1 MRDIFNFNLIRL
13 TVIGFLVFVLCSM
26 YFYPGGN
33 IHDESQVGYSFS
45 HNFLSDL
52 GAYSAHNGEVNFLSS
67 VFFAFSL
74 SICFFAGI
82 AFLNSVPPLFKE
94 DGIDYWIALAGSLFI
109 FFGMAFFALV
119 GLTPHDLYF
128 DEHVFFALNSFRLL
142 IPATLLYL
150 FLMFK
155 NKGIDKTY
163 AYVILFLLLAITA
176 YVTYEI
182 FSGSPMESESEMVRH
197 ATLQKII
204 VLINIICM
212 YFITYAFE
220 SKKTSSL
227 VY

>member
-1 MRDIFNFNLIRL
+1 M
-13 TVIGFLVFVLCSM
+13 
-26 YFYPGGN
+26 
-33 IHDESQVGYSFS
+33 
-45 HNFLSDL
+45 
-52 GAYSAHNGEVNFLSS
+52 
-67 VFFAFSL
+67 
-74 SICFFAGI
+74 
-82 AFLNSVPPLFKE
+82 PPLFKE
-94 DGIDYWIALAGSLFI
+94 DGIDYWIALTGSVFI
-109 FFGMAFFALV
+109 FAGMAFFALV

-150 FLMFK
+150 LLMFK

-163 AYVILFLLLAITA
+163 AYVILFLMLAITA
-176 YVTYEI
+176 YVIYEI

-204 VLINIICM
+204 VLINIVCM

-227 VY
+227 VN

>member
-1 MRDIFNFNLIRL
+1 MRDLFNFNLIRL
-13 TVIGFLVFVLCSM
+13 TVVGFLVFVLCSM

-33 IHDESQVGYSFS
+33 IHDETQVGYSFS

-52 GAYSAHNGEVNFLSS
+52 GAYSAHNGELNFLSS

-74 SICFFAGI
+74 GICFFAGI

-109 FFGMAFFALV
+109 FFGMAFFA
-119 GLTPHDLYF
+119 F

-182 FSGSPMESESEMVRH
+182 FSGSPMESKSEMVRH

>member
-1 MRDIFNFNLIRL
+1 MCIRDR
-13 TVIGFLVFVLCSM
+13 
-26 YFYPGGN
+26 
-33 IHDESQVGYSFS
+33 
-45 HNFLSDL
+45 
-52 GAYSAHNGEVNFLSS
+52 
-67 VFFAFSL
+67 
-74 SICFFAGI
+74 
-82 AFLNSVPPLFKE
+82 
-94 DGIDYWIALAGSLFI
+94 
-109 FFGMAFFALV
+109 V

-163 AYVILFLLLAITA
+163 AYVILFLMLAITA
-176 YVTYEI
+176 YVIYEI

-220 SKKTSSL
+220 SKKSSSL

>member
-1 MRDIFNFNLIRL
+1 
-13 TVIGFLVFVLCSM
+13 M

-33 IHDESQVGYSFS
+33 IHDESQIGYSFS
-45 HNFLSDL
+45 HNFSDL
-52 GAYSAHNGEVNFLSS
+52 ELIQHTTENLISYPLCFLP
-67 VFFAFSL
+67 FHC
-74 SICFFAGI
+74 ICFFAGI
-82 AFLNSVPPLFKE
+82 AFLNASLKRMALIIDSLTGSV
-94 DGIDYWIALAGSLFI
+94 FI
-109 FFGMAFFALV
+109 FAGMAFFALV

-142 IPATLLYL
+142 IPATLCI

-163 AYVILFLLLAITA
+163 AYVILFLMLITA
-176 YVTYEI
+176 YVVYEI

-197 ATLQKII
+197 AAAKNHRLTNI
-204 VLINIICM
+204 VCM

-227 VY
+227 VN